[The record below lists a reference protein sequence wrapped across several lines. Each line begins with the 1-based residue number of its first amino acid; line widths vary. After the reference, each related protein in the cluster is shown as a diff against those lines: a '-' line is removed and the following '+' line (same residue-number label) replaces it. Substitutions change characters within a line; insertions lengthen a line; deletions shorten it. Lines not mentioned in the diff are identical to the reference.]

1 MLRPER
7 KTFALPG
14 GCAVA
19 DGACHRDARLRA
31 LTGYD
36 EEWAASLPAS
46 TPQAMFVTGLLS
58 RVLLGVGPL
67 PGSRSLVRSLLVGD
81 REYLL
86 LQLGQI
92 SIGSNIDMILPCPRE
107 DCRTEMEVAVAIDS
121 IPVKRCDSRMCYE
134 LAGTNIVFR
143 LPQGVDE
150 EEAAHWESINA
161 ETALRRM
168 LARCVVA
175 PGEAHTLLED
185 PEIRQRLAAEI
196 ERLSPQLDCE
206 IQASC
211 PKCGETFVTQL
222 DPVAWI
228 AAELSRGQS
237 AYERDLHLLGFHYH
251 WPLRELLSLSRE
263 QRGRYVSMLQREL
276 QQQRQFATD

>member
-7 KTFALPG
+7 RTFDLPG
-14 GCAVA
+14 GCVV
-19 DGACHRDARLRA
+19 DGVCHRDARLRA

-46 TPQAMFVTGLLS
+46 TSRTMFVTGLLS

-67 PGSRSLVRSLLVGD
+67 SGSHSLVRSLTVGD

-86 LQLGQI
+86 LQIGQI
-92 SIGSNIDMILPCPRE
+92 SIGPHIEMVLLCPRE
-107 DCRTEMEVAVAIDS
+107 DCHTEMEVAVAIDS
-121 IPVKRCDSRMCYE
+121 VPVKRCYPRMSYE

-168 LARCVVA
+168 LARCVVT
-175 PGEAHTLLED
+175 PGEASSPLED
-185 PEIRQRLAAEI
+185 ATVRQRLAAEI

-206 IQASC
+206 VQTSC
-211 PKCGETFVTQL
+211 PKCGETFSTQL
-222 DPVAWI
+222 DPAAWI
-228 AAELSRGQS
+228 IAELSRGQS

-251 WPLRELLSLSRE
+251 WPLRELLSLSRG
-263 QRGRYVSMLQREL
+263 QRGRYVRMLQREL
-276 QQQRQFATD
+276 QQQRQFAAD